1 MENQKIKAKVNIEVE
16 VDGLN
21 QLAEVIMVAA
31 KEKLMASIS
40 DPTTKIGQ
48 LLAMFGINS
57 Q

>member
-1 MENQKIKAKVNIEVE
+1 M
-16 VDGLN
+16 DGLN